1 MEHKGD
7 HKGNMTSSPAGKKL
21 TRYQVG
27 DGVLVVE
34 PKVQPAVDAM
44 VFSPIARP
52 MRRSHRVVVAIL

>member
-1 MEHKGD
+1 
-7 HKGNMTSSPAGKKL
+7 MTSSPAGKKL